1 MAPSTDNSW
10 GTILLL
16 IVSPFVLTWL
26 YTSIRFNI
34 EAKSGSKAPT
44 LPYVIPFLGH
54 SIPFFINSDKFLRR
68 VREQYG
74 SLPLQLIVGPNR
86 WTYIPHGQTVHE
98 VFKSPK
104 SAANKAMQLR
114 VLSNLFDVPDEDM
127 AILEAD
133 NTGFQII
140 PAPGTENFPHEK
152 RWFHHNHSNSQSLL
166 QGKPLFTMTQ
176 TFLDKYTAR
185 LQKKHEIQHDQW
197 TEVPDLFGFVQTDML
212 RAAMEAMC
220 GDHVYELAPNFDSNY
235 WAFDAA
241 MPTLLKQVPRWLA
254 PKAWAARDKILKD
267 VRAWLEYADK
277 HFDWDNQELTGTEWE
292 PVYGSRLMRARQ
304 EAFRLTGQTKNADPN
319 QQLGLIW
326 ATNSNVI
333 PATFYSLLGLLLS
346 ENLEARITAE
356 VDSAF
361 IGTGLNVDLP
371 KLCSGKLLTSVYLES
386 LRYSFGIMLIR
397 VPTLDNFWLGGYAY
411 GKKDTLVYSTWAAHH
426 DAKFWNTGRISA
438 DGHAEHS
445 VDSWWG
451 ERFLEYPDDPA
462 SGPIR
467 KPDPEVYRQAKMT
480 TRDAKDDQHATVV
493 TAGLAGHFYPYGGGS
508 TICPGRH
515 FAKQELMAAVALLL
529 RTFEFQLVDPAAA
542 AKLQPDVGSAFGTMM
557 PDRAV
562 SARIRRRRL

>member
-68 VREQYG
+68 INAREQYG

-185 LQKKHEIQHDQW
+185 LQTKHEIQHDQW

-277 HFDWDNQELTGTEWE
+277 RFDWDNQELTGTEWE

-326 ATNSNVI
+326 A
-333 PATFYSLLGLLLS
+333 
-346 ENLEARITAE
+346 
-356 VDSAF
+356 
-361 IGTGLNVDLP
+361 
-371 KLCSGKLLTSVYLES
+371 
-386 LRYSFGIMLIR
+386 FGIMLIR

-438 DGHAEHS
+438 DGRAEHS

-467 KPDPEVYRQAKMT
+467 KPDPEVYRQAKLT